1 MVENITRAEYLNA
14 LELID
19 NYHRQ
24 EDKLDIISSGNKSL
38 RRCKAGDFVICKH
51 VNQQSM
57 SCLTKDKIYEVV
69 STGEAIEGKIFVF
82 YIIDDNGKK
91 KKHSVDSAQFKALY

>member
-1 MVENITRAEYLNA
+1 
-14 LELID
+14 
-19 NYHRQ
+19 
-24 EDKLDIISSGNKSL
+24 
-38 RRCKAGDFVICKH
+38 
-51 VNQQSM
+51 M